1 MGRKKKVIQ
10 QTKVITIVHG
20 QSEYVLCSH
29 VKSNLRIKHEII
41 YRDKGKTSI
50 QVNGLVDLLSRD
62 RRLKSRNSLKRE
74 FPDIDLENFKL
85 FIIMDVDDCNSVTKE
100 KFKNKELFKDFW
112 LYPHIVPIY
121 NEPKLEKTMEDI
133 GITIQHK
140 KEYITIFPT
149 SHGDLDLDI
158 AKDFYEKLKTSRHSN
173 LHEYVKF
180 CVECCEE
187 NLKT

>member
-1 MGRKKKVIQ
+1 MGRKKKVIK

-20 QSEYVLCSH
+20 QSEYALCSH

-41 YRDKGKTSI
+41 SRDKGKTSI
-50 QVNGLVDLLSRD
+50 QINGLVDLLSRD
-62 RRLKSRNSLKRE
+62 RRLQSRKSLKKE

-100 KFKNKELFKDFW
+100 KFKNKELFKDSW
-112 LYPHIVPIY
+112 LFSHIVPIY
-121 NEPKLEKTMEDI
+121 SEPNLEKTMEDI
-133 GITIQHK
+133 GIVIQK
-140 KEYITIFPT
+140 KKDYITIFPT
-149 SHGDLDLDI
+149 SHGDLDLNK
-158 AKDFYEKLKTSRHSN
+158 AKEFHEKLKTSKNSN